1 MMLSE
6 LISDLN
12 ALYLEHGDLPC
23 EDEYGNECDH
33 PEFNNDDGA
42 CVLFSFSES

>member
-6 LISDLN
+6 MIRNLKQIQS
-12 ALYLEHGDLPC
+12 EQGDLPC
-23 EDEYGNECDH
+23 MDEYGNECDP
-33 PEFNNDDGA
+33 PEFNDDDGA